1 MNKKLIALAVAGAC
15 FASDAMAQTANPV
28 TLYGRAY
35 LTLESI
41 EAKGSSPLVR
51 RTRIED
57 QSSLLGVRG
66 TEDLGGGLKAFFQL
80 ETAFRLDQAGTGFAN
95 RNSGVGLQGGWG
107 SFLMGRWDSPFKVAT
122 IAVDPF
128 GDLTIGGITVAN
140 NDQGNFDNRF
150 ANNLQ
155 YWSPNFGG
163 FAFRLASQ
171 VDENRTSFA
180 CGSTTAAGQCKPRN
194 MAANVTFTR
203 GPIYAFAAYEEHKDI
218 TATVREEEGAAV
230 GGSFAFGP
238 VKLGGLYEEF
248 KRNPQSGDGFHKRKS
263 WMASVVWTLGNNQ
276 FIYQHQDS
284 EGGNRATVTATTL
297 AVATSAECD
306 VDAVGYQYN
315 FSRRTFFLAQ
325 YVRVDNKNSNSTCG
339 SGQFG
344 SGAGADPRGV
354 SLGLRHVF

>member
-15 FASDAMAQTANPV
+15 VASDAMAQTANPV

-41 EAKGSSPLVR
+41 EAKGGATPLVR
-51 RTRIED
+51 RNRIED

-66 TEDLGGGLKAFFQL
+66 TEDLGGGLKVFFQL
-80 ETAFRLDQAGTGFAN
+80 ETAFRLDQAGTAFAN

-107 SFLMGRWDSPFKVAT
+107 SFLMGRWDMPFKVAT

-140 NDQGNFDNRF
+140 NDQGNFDRRDPNVM
-150 ANNLQ
+150 Q

-163 FAFRLASQ
+163 FAFRVASQ
-171 VDENRTSFA
+171 VNEGKTA
-180 CGSTTAAGQCKPRN
+180 TTNPRN
-194 MAANVTFTR
+194 MGANVTFTR

-218 TATVREEEGAAV
+218 SATVIEEEGWAV

-238 VKLGGLYEEF
+238 VKIGGLVEEF
-248 KRNPQSGDGFHKRKS
+248 KRDPASGDGFHKRTS
-263 WMASVVWTLGNNQ
+263 WLANVVWTFGNNQ
-276 FIYQHQDS
+276 LIYQHQQS
-284 EGGNRATVTATTL
+284 EGGNRATVDATTL
-297 AVATSAECD
+297 AVATEAECD
-306 VDAVGYQYN
+306 VASVGYQYN

-325 YVRVDNKNSNSTCG
+325 YVRVDNKNANSACG
-339 SGQFG
+339 SGQYGASAG
-344 SGAGADPRGV
+344 SDPRGV

>member
-15 FASDAMAQTANPV
+15 VASDAMAQTSNPV

-41 EAKGSSPLVR
+41 EAKGPTPLVR

-66 TEDLGGGLKAFFQL
+66 TEDLGGGLKVFFQL
-80 ETAFRLDQAGTGFAN
+80 ETAFRLDQSGTAFAN

-107 SFLMGRWDSPFKVAT
+107 SFLLGRWDMPFKVAT

-140 NDQGNFDNRF
+140 NDQGNFDRRDPNVM
-150 ANNLQ
+150 Q

-163 FAFRLASQ
+163 FAFRLAGQ
-171 VDENRTSFA
+171 VNEGKTA
-180 CGSTTAAGQCKPRN
+180 TTDPKNYG
-194 MAANVTFTR
+194 ANVTFTR
-203 GPIYAFAAYEEHKDI
+203 GPIYLFAAYEEHKDI
-218 TATVREEEGAAV
+218 TATVQKEEGAAI
-230 GGSFAFGP
+230 GGSVAFGP
-238 VKLGGLYEEF
+238 VKVGGLYEEF
-248 KRNPQSGDGFHKRKS
+248 KRNPPSGNGYMKRKS
-263 WMASVVWTLGNNQ
+263 FLANVVWTVGNNQ
-276 FIYQHQDS
+276 FIYQFQDS
-284 EGGNRATVTATTL
+284 EGGNRQNDTNTAVT
-297 AVATSAECD
+297 AECD
-306 VDAVGYQYN
+306 VNSLGYQYN

-325 YVRVDNKNSNSTCG
+325 YVRVDNNETGACG
-339 SGQFG
+339 SGQYG
-344 SGAGADPRGV
+344 SAAGSDPRGI